1 MLLITTEYKLHL
13 RSELLKIQK
22 SINLAIELFQG
33 FFPLLTSN
41 ILSLI

>member
-13 RSELLKIQK
+13 KSELLKIQK
-22 SINLAIELFQG
+22 SINLAKDAFQD
-33 FFPLLTSN
+33 FFPLLTFN